1 LPTNFTPARPLRVN
15 FCGHLHASRGIHQ
28 ILALAE
34 RCESVLVDIIG
45 NPRNDA
51 LLDQIH
57 RTPRV
62 RYIEPVQNSLS
73 QELMAEADLVS
84 SLYDPS
90 IEVNRESCSNK
101 TFEAMMLGRPLLTNS
116 GINIADFVQKHSLGV
131 IVPFGDT
138 DATLKVIQSLLQNPP
153 TLREMGNNGRKQFE
167 LRYGW
172 DRESRTYLSAVSGL
186 VGTKCH

>member
-1 LPTNFTPARPLRVN
+1 
-15 FCGHLHASRGIHQ
+15 
-28 ILALAE
+28 
-34 RCESVLVDIIG
+34 
-45 NPRNDA
+45 
-51 LLDQIH
+51 
-57 RTPRV
+57 
-62 RYIEPVQNSLS
+62 
-73 QELMAEADLVS
+73 MAEADLVS